1 MIGHLAEEA
10 EADLM
15 AEARQAGPPGHLRLT
30 ARWFSDRKV
39 SFPDWPPTL
48 NVTRT

>member
-30 ARWFSDRKV
+30 AGGFRIEKSP
-39 SFPDWPPTL
+39 S
-48 NVTRT
+48 RTGLLP